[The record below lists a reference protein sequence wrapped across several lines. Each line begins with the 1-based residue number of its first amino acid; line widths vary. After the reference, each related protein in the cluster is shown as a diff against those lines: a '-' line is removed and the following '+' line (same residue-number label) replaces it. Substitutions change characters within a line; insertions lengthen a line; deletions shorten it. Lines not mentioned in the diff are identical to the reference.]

1 MGLFFDRECNH
12 KWASFPMQIA
22 INLDQENGFI
32 RAEIKKS
39 YVCRLCKERKE
50 VELLTEI
57 YYKREDQF
65 FGDFAEK
72 VSKEL
77 DEKYPCPPYKE
88 VEEAINDFI
97 YIDKEP
103 EIANECN

>member
-1 MGLFFDRECNH
+1 MGLFFNRECKH
-12 KWASFPMQIA
+12 KWISFPMQVTS
-22 INLDQENGFI
+22 NLDQEHGSI
-32 RAEIKKS
+32 CAEIKKS

-50 VELLTEI
+50 VELQTEL

-65 FGDFAEK
+65 FGDFSEE
-72 VSKEL
+72 VSKKL
-77 DEKYPCPPYKE
+77 DEEYPCPPYKE

-97 YIDKEP
+97 YIDKAP